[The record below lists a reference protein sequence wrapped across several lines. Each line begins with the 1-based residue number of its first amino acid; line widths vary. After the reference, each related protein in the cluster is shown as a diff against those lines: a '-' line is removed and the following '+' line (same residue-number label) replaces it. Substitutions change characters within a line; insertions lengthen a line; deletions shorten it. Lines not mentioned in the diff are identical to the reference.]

1 MNKLVL
7 SSSSYSQSPFCSVET
22 DNIYIVFFLQDCI
35 FLQKRLME
43 LNNGETATNNLNDP
57 REQETYVYIK
67 GRGVIKK
74 SELQREQTDG
84 EQTDDEFR

>member
-1 MNKLVL
+1 
-7 SSSSYSQSPFCSVET
+7 
-22 DNIYIVFFLQDCI
+22 
-35 FLQKRLME
+35 ME